1 MIFGAIEAGGTKFVC
16 AVSDE
21 NLNIIER
28 VSIPTTKPEE
38 TMKEVYAFFDR
49 YEVDSIGIGSFGP
62 IDVNPKSAT
71 YGSITS
77 TPKLAWAHYPFLDE
91 MKKRYDIAYAFT
103 TDVNA
108 AAYGEIKKGVAFGSN
123 SCIYITVGTGIGAG
137 IVIDS
142 KIIHGFGHPEA
153 GHISV
158 QHHPNDQFDG
168 LCPYHTSCLE
178 GLASGPAIEKRW
190 GKKAQELEK
199 THQAWEIEAYYLAQ
213 ALVDY
218 TLVVSPD
225 KIVFGGGVMKQSQL
239 YPLIFAEFK
248 KLMNEYVATPL
259 LEDYIVPCGLGDDA
273 GITGCL
279 LLAMDAL
286 ETAIKK

>member
-28 VSIPTTKPEE
+28 VSIATTKPEE